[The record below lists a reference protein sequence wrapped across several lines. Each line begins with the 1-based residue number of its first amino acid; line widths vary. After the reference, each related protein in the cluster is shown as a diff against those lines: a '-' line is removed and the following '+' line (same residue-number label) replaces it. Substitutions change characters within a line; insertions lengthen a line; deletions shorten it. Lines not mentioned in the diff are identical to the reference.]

1 MKKLLFVL
9 VAIAMSIA
17 AQANSVVWGV
27 QVNSATTAGVG
38 ASDYVAYLLDNSVW
52 STYVD
57 TETGVMKQG
66 YLTEGAFDSA
76 NFTANGSR
84 LQTGNQTADGL
95 PVGSINYAVVL
106 VSSDSSKYAVLST
119 GTHATYDPESQSAEV
134 ISTVS
139 VLGSKIAGT
148 ASSGNL
154 TWNAVAVPEPTSGLL
169 MLVGLGALA
178 LRRRR
183 A

>member
-27 QVNSATTAGVG
+27 QINSATSAGVG

-106 VSSDSSKYAVLST
+106 VSSDSSNTTTGAFRFLTNNGKYPLLSERIT
-119 GTHATYDPESQSAEV
+119 SRYISSRLVAELV
-134 ISTVS
+134 CTNITEKSTT
-139 VLGSKIAGT
+139 KII
-148 ASSGNL
+148 
-154 TWNAVAVPEPTSGLL
+154 P
-169 MLVGLGALA
+169 
-178 LRRRR
+178 
-183 A
+183 